1 MLGLKLS
8 TDPRWV
14 NIVESN
20 IEEILTDHAWCE
32 QKAATNAITIITQ
45 NSDHQDLVTD
55 LLEIAKEEIEH
66 FNQVHEIIKARGLKL
81 GRERKDDYV
90 NDLVKFLKKDGSRQQ
105 SFLDRLLF
113 SAMIEAR
120 SCERFKVLSQNIQ
133 DKELAKFYHEL
144 MVSEAGH
151 YTTFLGYARKYC
163 GELDIE
169 KRWQEWIDYED
180 GIIRNYGKRETV
192 HG

>member
-1 MLGLKLS
+1 MRAKS
-8 TDPRWV
+8 CYQCHYYYHPEFRPPRF
-14 NIVESN
+14 S
-20 IEEILTDHAWCE
+20 
-32 QKAATNAITIITQ
+32 
-45 NSDHQDLVTD
+45 SDLF
-55 LLEIAKEEIEH
+55 EIAKEKIGK
-66 FNQVHEIIKARGLKL
+66 FNQVPEPIKAKGLKL

-169 KRWQEWIDYED
+169 KRWQEWINYED
-180 GIIRNYGKRETV
+180 SIIRNYGKKETV

>member
-45 NSDHQDLVTD
+45 NSHHQDLVTD
-55 LLEIAKEEIEH
+55 LLAIAKEEIEH
-66 FNQVHEIIKARGLKL
+66 FNQVHELIKARGLKL

-169 KRWQEWIDYED
+169 KRWQEWINYED
-180 GIIRNYGKRETV
+180 SIIRNYGKKESV

>member
-1 MLGLKLS
+1 
-8 TDPRWV
+8 
-14 NIVESN
+14 
-20 IEEILTDHAWCE
+20 
-32 QKAATNAITIITQ
+32 
-45 NSDHQDLVTD
+45 LVTD
-55 LLEIAKEEIEH
+55 LLGIAKEEIEH
-66 FNQVHEIIKARGLKL
+66 FNQVHELIKARGLKL

-169 KRWQEWIDYED
+169 KRWQEWINYED
-180 GIIRNYGKRETV
+180 SIIRNYGKKESV

>member
-1 MLGLKLS
+1 
-8 TDPRWV
+8 
-14 NIVESN
+14 
-20 IEEILTDHAWCE
+20 
-32 QKAATNAITIITQ
+32 
-45 NSDHQDLVTD
+45 
-55 LLEIAKEEIEH
+55 
-66 FNQVHEIIKARGLKL
+66 
-81 GRERKDDYV
+81 
-90 NDLVKFLKKDGSRQQ
+90 
-105 SFLDRLLF
+105 
-113 SAMIEAR
+113 
-120 SCERFKVLSQNIQ
+120 
-133 DKELAKFYHEL
+133 